1 MKAGADAGAGS
12 PLSVR
17 RRGAAP
23 GFTMIELITVMVIM
37 GIVSAVAAARFFDRG
52 TFDVRAY
59 ADQTK
64 ALIRYAQQLAIAQN
78 RPIYV
83 SATGA
88 RFALCSK
95 AACDS
100 AAVLVS
106 APSGGN
112 SGNSATRSQ
121 CRLNGS
127 YVSTWMCEALPTGI
141 QLASSRASEAGPGG
155 VFYFDAMGRP
165 YNSAD
170 QARISAS
177 NEAGQPSSFTRLTL
191 TLSSTKA
198 SIDLLVEPETGYV
211 H

>member
-1 MKAGADAGAGS
+1 MNVVMDAAPARCLPAG
-12 PLSVR
+12 
-17 RRGAAP
+17 RRGAAA

-64 ALIRYAQQLAIAQN
+64 ALIRYAQQTAIAQN

-83 SATGA
+83 SATGD
-88 RFALCSK
+88 RFALCST
-95 AACDS
+95 AACGS
-100 AAVLVS
+100 AAVLVA

-112 SGNSATRSQ
+112 SGTTNTRNQ
-121 CRLNGS
+121 CQLNGV
-127 YVSTWMCEALPTGI
+127 YINTWMCEALPAGV
-141 QLASSRASEAGPGG
+141 QLVSSRATEVGPGG

-170 QARISAS
+170 QTKISAS
-177 NEAGQPSSFTRLTL
+177 NQAGQPSTFAQLTL
-191 TLSSTKA
+191 TLSSAK
-198 SIDLLVEPETGYV
+198 SSVDLRIEPETGYV